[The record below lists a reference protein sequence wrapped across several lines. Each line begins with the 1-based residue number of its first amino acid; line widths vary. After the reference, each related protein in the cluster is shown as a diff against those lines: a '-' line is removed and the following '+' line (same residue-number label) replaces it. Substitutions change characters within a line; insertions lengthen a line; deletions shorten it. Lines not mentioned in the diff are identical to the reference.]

1 LPPCD
6 IIICH
11 NLGRG
16 TIDFSQIHFHLS
28 ELLDPIENL
37 GHLLNPLTTEEIDS
51 IVANLPSRKSLDL
64 DGFNTNFM
72 NKCWRVISTDFY
84 QLCYGFYDNNICLE
98 SINGSY
104 IVLIPN
110 MDNPSTD
117 SDYRQFPS

>member
-6 IIICH
+6 IIIRH

-51 IVANLPSRKSLDL
+51 IVANLPSRKSLGL
-64 DGFNTNFM
+64 DGFNTDFM

-84 QLCYGFYDNNICLE
+84 
-98 SINGSY
+98 
-104 IVLIPN
+104 
-110 MDNPSTD
+110 
-117 SDYRQFPS
+117 